1 MSEGIKEKPKLKS
14 LEELKEEKLKSQEIK
29 VEKPN
34 LKVLRKNQN
43 FMKTIYDQMYIGS
56 NWNLSQVAQHLT
68 EMTGTSVT
76 GKTIG
81 NDFKK
86 FGFKLK
92 SARRKAVGLP
102 PSDLDGVDLSG
113 LKNWEEKLFV
123 IQSLESFYKMR
134 KWNAIAGAGRV
145 VPKEVLEII
154 ESIVLEGLGLEK
166 IREHGKE
173 LAEKDKEIRKLK
185 ERIVKLENARDSF
198 DMAIKSFKATQ
209 TPLGKNPLSETV

>member
-1 MSEGIKEKPKLKS
+1 MSEE
-14 LEELKEEKLKSQEIK
+14 K

-34 LKVLRKNQN
+34 LKELRKNKR
-43 FMKTIYDQMYIGS
+43 FMKTVYDQQYVDSGK
-56 NWNLSQVAQHLT
+56 NLTQVAQYLQELT
-68 EMTGTSVT
+68 DMSIS
-76 GKTIG
+76 GKSIG
-81 NDFKK
+81 NDFKG

-92 SARRKAVGLP
+92 PARRKAVGLP

-134 KWNAIAGAGRV
+134 KWNAISGAGRV
-145 VPKEVLEII
+145 VPTEVLELV
-154 ESIVLEGLGLEK
+154 ESIVLEGLGLKK

-209 TPLGKNPLSETV
+209 TPLGKNPLSKMVE